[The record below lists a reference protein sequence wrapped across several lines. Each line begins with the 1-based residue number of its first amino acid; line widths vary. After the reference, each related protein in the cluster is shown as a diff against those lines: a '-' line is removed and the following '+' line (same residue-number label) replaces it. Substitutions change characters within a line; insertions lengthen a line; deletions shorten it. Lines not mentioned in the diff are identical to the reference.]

1 MDTPAES
8 QPILLNSSLSL
19 PDNIS
24 RTLSSKIEN
33 LIKYS
38 HVPEDAQISE
48 SSTPL
53 LSPYNIFR
61 RRRSSI
67 RSIARLIT
75 SRRPPKKEF
84 VQSSQIEQCS
94 LVATPEEQYVTIE
107 IPKELIRHWQH
118 EGYTH
123 LHYGA
128 IRLILSLHGRR
139 GLPVS
144 ARVSL
149 LDSSFLHYENAVIGT
164 VLTTLHAG
172 SVVLTMFPNY
182 NVSLRDPTVPQRLK
196 VQVQITGAGQ
206 VAEALCATLH
216 HQIIYRL
223 QNHAVNLSLPSST
236 EGALFVM
243 ANPHEESPSIVQIP
257 RNISRQ
263 QLEQLIPLQ
272 WVTNYEK
279 LHENKKPLQTS
290 EATFRRSVDGTVRT
304 IFKQLGDEAS
314 TSSSQIFQSMMIR
327 PVTKEKKIPIWG
339 VLPNGKPIFTDK
351 VNGHFIWDV
360 DPSMS
365 KMTTTQKMNNLK
377 KKTLTMVMTADLF
390 LLLGED
396 QILPLDH
403 GLAFMNPKN
412 QSPIPCF
419 MISGSNYEQEFPSLE
434 RTVDP
439 TTRISTNP
447 NICPSEIGPD
457 GRSKPLTQAEEVL
470 NWQTENAKVQ
480 NFMLRRID
488 QKIDGLSSQVKNTD
502 ARLELLSERM
512 KEHYVHLTAEIS
524 RLEEEWKMTTF
535 GEASHATEREIKKLK
550 AQLHDLDH
558 YIDPPPFTPYRPLF
572 QPSSSTVSTQETRK
586 TPTQTL
592 SQSPM
597 DSSEKE
603 DYFQDSQ
610 DPYAQFTIENT
621 SIRSSEYTS
630 SDENIENY
638 SDNYS
643 KSSNEYA
650 NVLMANTASSSTRQ
664 EPIYE
669 SPEEIEPHLR
679 DNPSK
684 PNNDLSPNQWRAKL
698 IEFGAWLDTKL
709 IKDADSYKV
718 IEEFCCQMTGTL
730 KEWRLHGSNVDDAK
744 SLINEGHKVSR
755 VLWKCILREV
765 VLTIKGKG

>member
-1 MDTPAES
+1 M
-8 QPILLNSSLSL
+8 
-19 PDNIS
+19 
-24 RTLSSKIEN
+24 
-33 LIKYS
+33 
-38 HVPEDAQISE
+38 
-48 SSTPL
+48 
-53 LSPYNIFR
+53 
-61 RRRSSI
+61 
-67 RSIARLIT
+67 
-75 SRRPPKKEF
+75 
-84 VQSSQIEQCS
+84 EQCS

-164 VLTTLHAG
+164 VLTTLHAR

-351 VNGHFIWDV
+351 INGHFIWDV
-360 DPSMS
+360 DPCMCDPDCECS
-365 KMTTTQKMNNLK
+365 KDDDSSKDKESEEENS
-377 KKTLTMVMTADLF
+377 
-390 LLLGED
+390 
-396 QILPLDH
+396 DH
-403 GLAFMNPKN
+403 GDDCRPFPPPRRRSDPSSRPWISIHEPKEPGHLWFQKRCAEILGKEESFSFPTKIS

-419 MISGSNYEQEFPSLE
+419 MIFGSNYEQEFPSLE

-439 TTRISTNP
+439 TTRISTKP
-447 NICPSEIGPD
+447 NISPSEIGPD

-524 RLEEEWKMTTF
+524 RL
-535 GEASHATEREIKKLK
+535 
-550 AQLHDLDH
+550 
-558 YIDPPPFTPYRPLF
+558 
-572 QPSSSTVSTQETRK
+572 
-586 TPTQTL
+586 
-592 SQSPM
+592 
-597 DSSEKE
+597 
-603 DYFQDSQ
+603 
-610 DPYAQFTIENT
+610 
-621 SIRSSEYTS
+621 
-630 SDENIENY
+630 
-638 SDNYS
+638 
-643 KSSNEYA
+643 
-650 NVLMANTASSSTRQ
+650 
-664 EPIYE
+664 
-669 SPEEIEPHLR
+669 
-679 DNPSK
+679 
-684 PNNDLSPNQWRAKL
+684 
-698 IEFGAWLDTKL
+698 
-709 IKDADSYKV
+709 
-718 IEEFCCQMTGTL
+718 
-730 KEWRLHGSNVDDAK
+730 
-744 SLINEGHKVSR
+744 
-755 VLWKCILREV
+755 
-765 VLTIKGKG
+765 